1 MTAIHVQG
9 FRRSALLVSAAMS
22 LSLSLILAFAVPVRG
37 STTRIKIGTV
47 SPECRPTAGPGFPE
61 PVSMASFS
69 FEINKETSRAR
80 VVVEYTYPD
89 QQIFALEGGLG
100 PQPTVAQLPGLTYD
114 SAAKTVVYEFNG
126 KRTIC
131 AIVGKRKMLFWSKSV
146 IEPTGSCVVS
156 ARTTDHAE
164 DDGWSIHR
172 FRAIDTDFEVR

>member
-1 MTAIHVQG
+1 
-9 FRRSALLVSAAMS
+9 
-22 LSLSLILAFAVPVRG
+22 
-37 STTRIKIGTV
+37 
-47 SPECRPTAGPGFPE
+47 
-61 PVSMASFS
+61 MASFS

-114 SAAKTVVYEFNG
+114 SAAKTV
-126 KRTIC
+126 
-131 AIVGKRKMLFWSKSV
+131 LFWSKSV